1 VIARNST
8 IKSLFLEG
16 PAGRLEAL
24 LNAGAE
30 NATHAAIVCH
40 PHPLFGGTLHNKV
53 VFHTMK
59 ALNSFGFPVLRF
71 NFRGAGLSHGQH
83 DHGNGEVE
91 DVRTALDWLA
101 AEFHLPLLF
110 AGFSFG
116 AAVGLRAACPD
127 FRVKALIGVGVPAIP
142 VAADTEAPRTY
153 QLDFLRD
160 CTKPK
165 LFVSG
170 ARDQFGPRA
179 KLEALVSSVPE
190 PRKLVLIEGGDH
202 FFEGR
207 LRELRETIEAWI
219 KQVVSHQSSADLTRS
234 AES

>member
-1 VIARNST
+1 VNVQRTSIQSF
-8 IKSLFLEG
+8 FLDG

-24 LNAGAE
+24 LNRGAE
-30 NATHAAIVCH
+30 NATHAALVCH

-71 NFRGAGLSHGQH
+71 NFRGAGLSQGEHDSGQ
-83 DHGNGEVE
+83 GELD
-91 DVRTALDWLA
+91 DVRAALDWLGRK
-101 AEFHLPLLF
+101 FHLPLIF

-127 FRVKALIGVGVPAIP
+127 SRVKAVIGVGTPILP
-142 VAADTEAPRTY
+142 VENRVYD
-153 QLDFLRD
+153 LDFVQS
-160 CTKPK
+160 CAKPK

-170 ARDQFGPRA
+170 GNDKYGPRER
-179 KLEALVSSVPE
+179 LEPFVDSVPE
-190 PRKLVLIEGGDH
+190 PKKLVIIESADH

-207 LRELRETIEAWI
+207 LSELRDVIEAWI
-219 KQVVSHQSSADLTRS
+219 KELLATAQH
-234 AES
+234 